1 MARTQ
6 GCSAHGRILNQ
17 VFQKMIR
24 MQVIVT
30 LLVGVA
36 AYAIAGIHGGFSAM
50 AGGGAAALG
59 SLAGAL
65 LMGSRSGASNA
76 GSVLTTLLKAEALK
90 ILVIFVVLLLVFKLY
105 AGLIPLAL
113 IAGLGGAALLSGAA
127 VYAMNEK

>member
-1 MARTQ
+1 
-6 GCSAHGRILNQ
+6 
-17 VFQKMIR
+17 MIR

-30 LLVGVA
+30 MLVGVA
-36 AYAIAGIHGGFSAM
+36 AYAIAGNSGGFSAI
-50 AGGGAAALG
+50 AGGGAAVLG

-65 LMGSRSGASNA
+65 LMSGKSGSNNA
-76 GSVLTTLLKAEALK
+76 DSVLITLLKAEALK
-90 ILVIFVVLLLVFKLY
+90 ILVIVVVLWLVFKFY